1 MTIDIEKAKQVLAAL
16 QREKQE
22 QAERL
27 QRAKEAKKQF
37 DAKCGL
43 RPLNSL

>member
-1 MTIDIEKAKQVLAAL
+1 MTIDIEKAKLALAAL

-22 QAERL
+22 QEERL

-37 DAKCGL
+37 EAEYGFHAY
-43 RPLNSL
+43 NQ

>member
-16 QREKQE
+16 QREKQD
-22 QAERL
+22 QDERL

-37 DAKCGL
+37 KAKYGYTSY
-43 RPLNSL
+43 NN